1 MPAVAIEQTETKAKE
16 FTFQSDSP
24 ADDAA
29 WLNNAIE
36 QQRICAA
43 DSVEAA
49 DGKVVL
55 KWKRHANK
63 NSVSKW
69 LKSVLGAAKCPV
81 PNGDV
86 IEVKKELKKEP
97 EKEPKRELKQEPEQ
111 EPARQLKREP
121 KKEPESELTT
131 VPETEPEPRSAIA
144 EEPCR
149 RSGAVAPRGALLQL
163 DPRLSGSVFDQPR
176 RCPRC
181 SPDLAPAWKLAELSH
196 CWRSRRATGRSPRA
210 ACRTRLAA
218 GPAGAAPHRGAS
230 VPRRC
235 GGASAFC

>member
-81 PNGDV
+81 PNGDD

-131 VPETEPEPRSAIA
+131 VPETEPEPAA
-144 EEPCR
+144 T
-149 RSGAVAPRGALLQL
+149 AMQAQAL
-163 DPRLSGSVFDQPR
+163 PA
-176 RCPRC
+176 
-181 SPDLAPAWKLAELSH
+181 APASGVFSAL
-196 CWRSRRATGRSPRA
+196 RA
-210 ACRTRLAA
+210 APLLRN
-218 GPAGAAPHRGAS
+218 PADAAAPSRLEGRCFSWTRG
-230 VPRRC
+230 
-235 GGASAFC
+235 